1 MLHVPAKRGLFKA
14 LGLLTLSAL
23 LYSMMGIICI
33 RFASHSVTTPPAS
46 FSATL
51 YGLLN
56 QLFILGLGAR
66 LLCSPPPQKVQTL
79 HSVKKKRIKKAPEG
93 AIFSSFPNAA
103 A

>member
-1 MLHVPAKRGLFKA
+1 
-14 LGLLTLSAL
+14 
-23 LYSMMGIICI
+23 MMSIICI

-51 YGLLN
+51 YGLFN
-56 QLFILGLGAR
+56 RLFILGLGAR
-66 LLCSPPPQKVQTL
+66 LLCSPPPQKSSDSSEHQKEA
-79 HSVKKKRIKKAPEG
+79 HKKAPEG